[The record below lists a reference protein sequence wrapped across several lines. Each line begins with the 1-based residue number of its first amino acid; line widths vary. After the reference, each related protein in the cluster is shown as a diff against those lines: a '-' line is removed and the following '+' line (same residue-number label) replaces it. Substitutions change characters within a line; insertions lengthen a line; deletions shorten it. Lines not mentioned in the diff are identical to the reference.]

1 MIGGYTASV
10 LAEMRRETDTYR
22 RDLGRCEDAR
32 DALLV
37 ELARAIAIIGR
48 SVVALQ
54 PASAKVQVD
63 LSTSLERLEQLSDAL
78 SRRGEVG
85 FGPKD

>member
-1 MIGGYTASV
+1 MIDSYTASV
-10 LAEMRRETDTYR
+10 LAEMRRDTATYR
-22 RDLGRCEDAR
+22 RDLRQREDAR
-32 DALLV
+32 DELLV
-37 ELARAIAIIGR
+37 ELAHAIAVIGR

-54 PASAKVQVD
+54 PAPAKVQAD
-63 LSTSLERLEQLSDAL
+63 LSVSLGRLERLSDAL